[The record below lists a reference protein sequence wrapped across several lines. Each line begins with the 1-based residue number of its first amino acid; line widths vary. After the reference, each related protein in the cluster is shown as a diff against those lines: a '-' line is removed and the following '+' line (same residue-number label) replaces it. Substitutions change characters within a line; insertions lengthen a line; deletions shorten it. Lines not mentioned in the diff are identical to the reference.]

1 MATHILRP
9 HSSSASQ
16 TSEVS
21 FGQRKLSFDIF
32 ALGLILILCVAL
44 RVYHLGS
51 ASLWSDEIF
60 SRYYADIFGLHYVL
74 TDGLS
79 KETNP
84 PTYYL
89 LLHAWIGVWGASEA
103 ALRSLSVVAC
113 TLSVPATYLLGR
125 ELAGKSLGLLGALLF
140 ALCPTSLYFAQ
151 ETRVY
156 ALLMLAGA
164 VVL

>member
-1 MATHILRP
+1 MSTQNLPAQPHPPSPMAAQREI
-9 HSSSASQ
+9 
-16 TSEVS
+16 S
-21 FGQRKLSFDIF
+21 FEIV
-32 ALGLILILCVAL
+32 ALGFITIVCAGLSI
-44 RVYHLGS
+44 YHLGT

-60 SRYYADIFGLHYVL
+60 SRYYADIFGLRYVL

-89 LLHAWIGVWGASEA
+89 LLHAWIGLWGASEA

-140 ALCPTSLYFAQ
+140 AL
-151 ETRVY
+151 
-156 ALLMLAGA
+156 
-164 VVL
+164 

>member
-1 MATHILRP
+1 MSIQPQT
-9 HSSSASQ
+9 HSSSQ
-16 TSEVS
+16 TSSVPQKISFEV
-21 FGQRKLSFDIF
+21 L
-32 ALGLILILCVAL
+32 ALGFITILCAGL
-44 RVYHLGS
+44 SIYHLGA

-103 ALRSLSVVAC
+103 ALRSLSVV
-113 TLSVPATYLLGR
+113 
-125 ELAGKSLGLLGALLF
+125 
-140 ALCPTSLYFAQ
+140 
-151 ETRVY
+151 
-156 ALLMLAGA
+156 
-164 VVL
+164 

>member
-1 MATHILRP
+1 MSTQVLPAQPSLP
-9 HSSSASQ
+9 SQ
-16 TSEVS
+16 TTEVPHI
-21 FGQRKLSFDIF
+21 QRKISFEVI
-32 ALGLILILCVAL
+32 ALGSIIILCAL
-44 RVYHLGS
+44 LRFYHLGA

-89 LLHAWIGVWGASEA
+89 LLHAWIGVWGAREA

-125 ELAGKSLGLLGALLF
+125 ELSGKSLGLLGAPLF
-140 ALCPTSLYFAQ
+140 ALCPTSL
-151 ETRVY
+151 
-156 ALLMLAGA
+156 
-164 VVL
+164 